1 MGLIRSAKDKIWAA
15 VDYKLF
21 IFDYDGNNFFC
32 LEEDDSSAIITC
44 VSNVFLSHQGI
55 FVDSGDQVADAT
67 GPLQDNRIPLIA
79 VASTRK
85 VFLLSLMENDV
96 YSTDISVSVPEDEV
110 FICIHSFNGQV
121 FLGSKSGNIYEMV
134 YEREEGFF
142 KRKCYLKNLTR
153 NILSYFMPT
162 FLVTSQGMNDCIL
175 KLSYDRTRNV
185 FYSFKESGLLELYEV
200 IYEKDRATLKYMCK
214 VDLNN
219 SVDSHKDERVVEIFV
234 EEQEKKTKFDS
245 VAVVAVSNRG
255 RRLYFKFMHFQLT
268 LINTRNLPSFED
280 SNSSQ
285 ASSLLPFCIF
295 DTCYYSNGLYFA
307 SGNAQSVNRNLCL
320 VSSLDPAKYKSNT
333 LGELVSVYF
342 EDDGERVW
350 DVLENEKYENFS
362 NEVKYEVVKGARRE
376 IVVLSNKSV
385 RVYKKLNLAD
395 FFVKQL
401 QSIKDVSGTSF
412 SEDIVCVLLSL
423 LCDSSDVESLGN
435 VGLKNQV
442 LQLLS
447 KFQSASLEPQVSA
460 YGSAIQGDI
469 NWWKSYLVY
478 VGRLIDGVVTCPI
491 HELFH
496 LKDTSAF
503 GYVIVRL
510 DKLEKHL
517 VSVLSAV
524 SSGSVGFQQQRQGL
538 MAQAPQQQHQ
548 QAVQAVQGLLQLVK
562 SIRDGC
568 SFLSMVLNGTISMH
582 GYNSNELSMI
592 ASSNGMKVQQ
602 QADFGNTTL
611 TEVITSQMQMSLF
624 DLVFTSNGKEMIK
637 EIGRRFID
645 DIIKCGLNV
654 DSVCSHLQQ
663 CCGEFFNSNDLK
675 VYKVRPGVI

>member
-1 MGLIRSAKDKIWAA
+1 
-15 VDYKLF
+15 
-21 IFDYDGNNFFC
+21 
-32 LEEDDSSAIITC
+32 
-44 VSNVFLSHQGI
+44 
-55 FVDSGDQVADAT
+55 
-67 GPLQDNRIPLIA
+67 
-79 VASTRK
+79 
-85 VFLLSLMENDV
+85 
-96 YSTDISVSVPEDEV
+96 
-110 FICIHSFNGQV
+110 
-121 FLGSKSGNIYEMV
+121 
-134 YEREEGFF
+134 
-142 KRKCYLKNLTR
+142 
-153 NILSYFMPT
+153 
-162 FLVTSQGMNDCIL
+162 
-175 KLSYDRTRNV
+175 
-185 FYSFKESGLLELYEV
+185 
-200 IYEKDRATLKYMCK
+200 
-214 VDLNN
+214 
-219 SVDSHKDERVVEIFV
+219 
-234 EEQEKKTKFDS
+234 
-245 VAVVAVSNRG
+245 
-255 RRLYFKFMHFQLT
+255 
-268 LINTRNLPSFED
+268 
-280 SNSSQ
+280 
-285 ASSLLPFCIF
+285 
-295 DTCYYSNGLYFA
+295 
-307 SGNAQSVNRNLCL
+307 L

-350 DVLENEKYENFS
+350 DVLENEKYENS
-362 NEVKYEVVKGARRE
+362 STEVKYEVVKGAKRE

-401 QSIKDVSGTSF
+401 QSIKDVSGSSF

-469 NWWKSYLVY
+469 YWWKSYLVY

-524 SSGSVGFQQQRQGL
+524 SSGSVGFQQQRHGL

-624 DLVFTSNGKEMIK
+624 DLIFTSNGKEMIK

-675 VYKVRPGVI
+675 VYKVRSGVI